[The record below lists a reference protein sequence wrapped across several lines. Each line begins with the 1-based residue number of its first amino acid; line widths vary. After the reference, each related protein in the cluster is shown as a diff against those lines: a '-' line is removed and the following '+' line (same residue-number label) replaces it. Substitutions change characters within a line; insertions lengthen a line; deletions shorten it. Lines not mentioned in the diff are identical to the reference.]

1 MPKTFASLPGKYQF
15 FSYAQFYQPLKKR
28 LVAVPPLKPGGNKPI
43 LMDFEHQLKAL
54 TFFHLEEHKSG
65 RHLLQDLQE
74 NEFACKEI
82 APPQGIKKS
91 TFFEA
96 INHRGLDEML
106 YLFHQLY
113 ADAAHALPKEHAQWG
128 ELVAIDGTLIDA
140 VLSMYWADYNSSVKK
155 AKAHFGF
162 NLNQSIPAK
171 IILTK
176 GKAGERPLVDQ
187 ILAPGQT
194 SVTDRGYQ
202 CCRTFDILHNA
213 GKFFVCRIK
222 ENSQKTILNH
232 IPFKPGG
239 LVFQDSMII
248 LGDPIKLH
256 AEHAY
261 RLVGYFVGAK
271 KFWLLTNRFDLSA
284 EDIAAIYKLRWNI
297 ENFFAW
303 WKRHLKVYHLIART
317 QYGLMTQI
325 LAGLITYLLLAI
337 YCHNEFNEKVSIKR
351 VRQLR
356 NRIKNEASF
365 NGNSQHSNSQHLK
378 PDRPNNFCGCYLH
391 AIS

>member
-1 MPKTFASLPGKYQF
+1 MPKTFASLPGKHQF
-15 FSYAQFYQPLKKR
+15 FSFIQFYQPLKKW
-28 LVAVPPLKPGGNKPI
+28 LATAPHLQAGGNKPI
-43 LMDFEHQLKAL
+43 TMDFEQQLKAL
-54 TFFHLEEHKSG
+54 LYFHLEEHTSG

-74 NEFACKEI
+74 DAFACKEI

-96 INHRGLDEML
+96 INHRGLEQMM

-113 ADAAHALPKEHAQWG
+113 TDAAHALPKEHAQWG
-128 ELVAIDGTLIDA
+128 ELIAIDGSLIDA
-140 VLSMYWADYNSSVKK
+140 VLSMHWADYKSSAKK

-162 NLNQSIPAK
+162 NLNQSVPAK
-171 IILTK
+171 IILTD
-176 GKAGERPLVDQ
+176 GKAGERPVADQ

-194 SVTDRGYQ
+194 GVLDRGYQ
-202 CCRTFDILHNA
+202 SSAMFDLWHAA
-213 GKFFVCRIK
+213 GKRFVCRIK
-222 ENSQKTILNH
+222 GNSQITVLSHNAI
-232 IPFKPGG
+232 KPESG
-239 LVFQDSMII
+239 VFQDSMVI
-248 LGDPIKLH
+248 LGDPAKNT
-256 AEHAY
+256 ERNTF
-261 RLVGYFVGAK
+261 RLVGYQVGAK
-271 KFWLLTNRFDLSA
+271 KFWLVTNRFDLSA

-297 ENFFAW
+297 ESFFAW

-356 NRIKNEASF
+356 NNIKNATLF
-365 NGNSQHSNSQHLK
+365 TSNSQHCNSLQPK
-378 PDRPNNFCGCYLH
+378 PDRLNNFCGCYLH
-391 AIS
+391 AIL